1 VTTSLKGKTAIVT
14 GAGRGVGRGEALL
27 LAKLGAS
34 VVVNDAGRSLGGES
48 SGEEG
53 HRPADQVVDLIKAAG
68 GNALANYADVSDWTA
83 AQEMV
88 AQAVGEFGGLDILV
102 NNAGILRDKVII
114 AMGEED
120 FDAVIRVHL
129 KGSFAMTHHAARYWR
144 EQAKGGETPRA
155 AIVNT
160 VSSAGLQGSV
170 GQVNYGAAKAGI
182 AAMTIISS
190 LELRRYGVR
199 VNAVAPGGI
208 TRMSTGVLDGSV
220 LRESEE
226 YEEFHPMNPGNSA
239 PMVAW
244 LASDDSIPVTG
255 QVMRA
260 VGSTIA
266 RYEPWKLG
274 EEIENPKGIGPWEP
288 DDIGEELMAE
298 VFHTRN
304 PGLRLG
310 RMQAKIR

>member
-1 VTTSLKGKTAIVT
+1 MTTLKGKIAIVT
-14 GAGRGVGRGEALL
+14 GAGRGVGRGESLL
-27 LAKLGAS
+27 LAELGAS
-34 VVVNDAGRSLGGES
+34 VLVNDAGVAIGGEGA
-48 SGEEG
+48 GEEG
-53 HRPADQVVDLIKAAG
+53 HRPADQVVELIKSKG
-68 GNALANYADVSDWTA
+68 GNAVANYADVSDWSA
-83 AQEMV
+83 AEAMV
-88 AQAVGEFGGLDILV
+88 AQAVNEFGGLDILV
-102 NNAGILRDKVII
+102 NNAGILRDRVIVQ
-114 AMGEED
+114 MTEQD
-120 FDAVIRVHL
+120 FDDVIRVHL
-129 KGSFAMTHHAARYWR
+129 KGTFVMTHHAAQYWR
-144 EQAKGGETPRA
+144 EQTKSGNTPKA

-160 VSSAGLQGSV
+160 VSSAGLQGNV

-199 VNAVAPGGI
+199 ANAVAPGGI
-208 TRMSTGVLDGSV
+208 TRMSGVVLKDSV
-220 LRESEE
+220 LKEPEE
-226 YEEFHPMNPGNSA
+226 YDEFHPMNPGNSA

-266 RYEPWKLG
+266 RYEPWALG
-274 EEIENPKGIGPWEP
+274 VEIENPKGVAIWDP
-288 DDIGEELMAE
+288 DDIGEELTAD

-310 RMQAKIR
+310 RMQAKIH